1 MIEFVF
7 SASPETIRNEPPEYG
22 PFAQSANGGTWQ
34 TARSCIPM
42 FLLFHY
48 QEKVLTQPLF
58 G

>member
-1 MIEFVF
+1 M
-7 SASPETIRNEPPEYG
+7 SLREYC

>member
-1 MIEFVF
+1 MSLRSI
-7 SASPETIRNEPPEYG
+7 A

>member
-7 SASPETIRNEPPEYG
+7 AASPETIRNEPPEHC
-22 PFAQSANGGTWQ
+22 PFAQSATGGTWQ
-34 TARSCIPM
+34 PARSCIPM

>member
-7 SASPETIRNEPPEYG
+7 SASPETIRNEPPGVLPLRPVGKRRDLADCAFLY
-22 PFAQSANGGTWQ
+22 
-34 TARSCIPM
+34 PM

>member
-1 MIEFVF
+1 M
-7 SASPETIRNEPPEYG
+7 SLREYF

-34 TARSCIPM
+34 TAHLCIPM
-42 FLLFHY
+42 FWLFHY